1 MKRFLALWLLSFALI
16 VGIYSCS
23 ASNNTITIG
32 SKDFTEQDILGE
44 LLAQHI
50 EANTKLKVNR
60 RLHLG
65 GTFICHEAIKAGQI
79 DAYVEYTGTAF
90 TTILKQKAITDPQK
104 VYQQLK
110 QAYAKQFQL
119 EVMPPL
125 GFQNTFAM
133 VIRGDD
139 ARAKNLQ
146 TISQAAKYTPQWQAG
161 FGYEFSE
168 REDGLPGLSK
178 TYNLK
183 FAKPPKIIDLGLLY
197 QALQQKQVDLVAGNS
212 TDGAIPRLDL
222 VVLTDDK
229 HYFPPYEATPIV
241 RQAAL
246 KQHPQLQSAIA
257 QLGGLIDES
266 QMRRLN
272 YQVEGEKRDVKQVVS
287 EFLQAKK
294 LSK

>member
-1 MKRFLALWLLSFALI
+1 M
-16 VGIYSCS
+16 
-23 ASNNTITIG
+23 
-32 SKDFTEQDILGE
+32 
-44 LLAQHI
+44 
-50 EANTKLKVNR
+50 
-60 RLHLG
+60 
-65 GTFICHEAIKAGQI
+65 
-79 DAYVEYTGTAF
+79 
-90 TTILKQKAITDPQK
+90 KQKPITDPRK
-104 VYQQLK
+104 VYQQVK

-146 TISQAAKYTPQWQAG
+146 TISQVAKYTPQWQAG

-183 FAKPPKIIDLGLLY
+183 FTKPPKIIDLGLLY
-197 QALQQKQVDLVAGNS
+197 QALQQKQVDIVAGNS

-229 HYFPPYEATPIV
+229 QYAIMKIISASY
-241 RQAAL
+241 L
-246 KQHPQLQSAIA
+246 KS
-257 QLGGLIDES
+257 S
-266 QMRRLN
+266 
-272 YQVEGEKRDVKQVVS
+272 
-287 EFLQAKK
+287 
-294 LSK
+294 

>member
-23 ASNNTITIG
+23 APSNTITIG

-90 TTILKQKAITDPQK
+90 TTILKQKAITEARK
-104 VYQQLK
+104 VYQQVK

-183 FAKPPKIIDLGLLY
+183 FAKLPKIIDLGLLY
-197 QALQQKQVDLVAGNS
+197 QALQQKQVDIVAGNS

-241 RQAAL
+241 RQSVL
-246 KQHPQLQSAIA
+246 KQHPELQSVIS
-257 QLGGLIDES
+257 QLGGLIDEE

-272 YQVEGEKRDVKQVVS
+272 YQVEGEKRNVKQVVS
-287 EFLQAKK
+287 DFLEAKK
-294 LSK
+294 LIK

>member
-1 MKRFLALWLLSFALI
+1 MKRFWAICLVSFALI
-16 VGIYSCS
+16 IGIYSCS
-23 ASNNTITIG
+23 ASSNTITIG

-44 LLAQHI
+44 LLAQQI
-50 EANTKLKVNR
+50 EANTELKVNR

-65 GTFICHEAIKAGQI
+65 GTFICHEALKSGQI

-90 TTILKQKAITDPQK
+90 TTILKQKAISDPKK

-110 QAYAKQFQL
+110 QDYAKQFQL

-133 VIRGDD
+133 IIRGDE
-139 ARAKNLQ
+139 ARAKNVQ

-183 FAKPPKIIDLGLLY
+183 FTKAPKIIDLGLLY
-197 QALQQKQVDLVAGNS
+197 QALQQKQVDIVAGNS

-222 VVLTDDK
+222 VILKDDK
-229 HYFPPYEATPIV
+229 QYFPPYEATPIV
-241 RQAAL
+241 RQSVL
-246 KQHPQLQSAIA
+246 KQHPELQSAIA
-257 QLGGLIDES
+257 QLNGLIDEQ
-266 QMRRLN
+266 QMQRLN
-272 YQVEGEKRDVKQVVS
+272 YQVEGEKRNVKEVVS
-287 EFLQAKK
+287 EFLRAKK
-294 LSK
+294 LI

>member
-1 MKRFLALWLLSFALI
+1 MKRFLALCLLSFALI
-16 VGIYSCS
+16 IGIYSCS
-23 ASNNTITIG
+23 APSNTITIG

-65 GTFICHEAIKAGQI
+65 GTFICQEAIKSGQI

-90 TTILKQKAITDPQK
+90 TTILKQKPITDPRK
-104 VYQQLK
+104 VYQQVK

-146 TISQAAKYTPQWQAG
+146 TISQVAKYTPQWQAG

-229 HYFPPYEATPIV
+229 QYFPPYEATPIV

-246 KQHPQLQSAIA
+246 KQYPELQRAIA

>member
-1 MKRFLALWLLSFALI
+1 MKRFLALCLVSFALI
-16 VGIYSCS
+16 VGLYSCS
-23 ASNNTITIG
+23 ASSDTITIG

-50 EANTKLKVNR
+50 EANTKLKVNL

-79 DAYVEYTGTAF
+79 DAYIEYTGTAF

-110 QAYAKQFQL
+110 QDYAQQFKL
-119 EVMPPL
+119 EVMPSL

-133 VIRGDD
+133 IIRGDE
-139 ARAKNLQ
+139 ARAKKVQ
-146 TISQAAKYTPQWQAG
+146 TISQAAKYAPQWQAG

-178 TYNLK
+178 TYNIK
-183 FAKPPKIIDLGLLY
+183 FTKPPKIIDLGLLY
-197 QALQQKQVDLVAGNS
+197 QALQQKQVDIVAGNS

-229 HYFPPYEATPIV
+229 QYFPPYEATPIV
-241 RQAAL
+241 RQSAL
-246 KQHPQLQSAIA
+246 KQHPELQSAIA
-257 QLGGLIDES
+257 QLGGLINEE
-266 QMRRLN
+266 QMQRLN
-272 YQVEGEKRDVKQVVS
+272 YQVEGEKRNVKQVVS
-287 EFLQAKK
+287 EFLRAKN

>member
-1 MKRFLALWLLSFALI
+1 MKKFLALCLLSFALI
-16 VGIYSCS
+16 IGIYSCS
-23 ASNNTITIG
+23 AANNTITIG

-65 GTFICHEAIKAGQI
+65 GTFICHEAIKSGQI

-119 EVMPPL
+119 EVASPL

-133 VIRGDD
+133 IIRGDD
-139 ARAKNLQ
+139 ARAKNVQ

-178 TYNLK
+178 TYNIK

-197 QALQQKQVDLVAGNS
+197 QALQQKQVDIVAGNS
-212 TDGAIPRLDL
+212 TDGAIGRLDL

-229 HYFPPYEATPIV
+229 QYFPPYEAAPIV
-241 RQAAL
+241 RQSVL
-246 KQHPQLQSAIA
+246 KQHPELQSAIA
-257 QLGGLIDES
+257 QLGGLIDEE

-272 YQVEGEKRDVKQVVS
+272 YQVEGEKRNVKQVVS
-287 EFLQAKK
+287 EFLKAKK
-294 LSK
+294 LIK

>member
-1 MKRFLALWLLSFALI
+1 MKRFLVLWLLSFALI
-16 VGIYSCS
+16 IGIYSCS
-23 ASNNTITIG
+23 APNNSITIG

-50 EANTKLKVNR
+50 EANTQLKVNR

-110 QAYAKQFQL
+110 QAYAEQFQL

-229 HYFPPYEATPIV
+229 QYFPPYEATPIV

-272 YQVEGEKRDVKQVVS
+272 YQVEGEKRDVKQVVR

>member
-1 MKRFLALWLLSFALI
+1 MKRFLVLCLVSFALI
-16 VGIYSCS
+16 IGIYSCS
-23 ASNNTITIG
+23 ASSDTITIG

-65 GTFICHEAIKAGQI
+65 GTFICHEAIKSGQI

-110 QAYAKQFQL
+110 QGYAQQFQL

-133 VIRGDD
+133 IIRGDE
-139 ARAKNLQ
+139 ARAKNVQ

-183 FAKPPKIIDLGLLY
+183 FTKPPKIIDLGLLY
-197 QALQQKQVDLVAGNS
+197 QALQQKQVDIVAGNS

-229 HYFPPYEATPIV
+229 QYFPPYEATPIV
-241 RQAAL
+241 RQSVL
-246 KQHPQLQSAIA
+246 KQHPELQNAIA
-257 QLGGLIDES
+257 QLGGLIDEK
-266 QMRRLN
+266 QMQRLN
-272 YQVEGEKRDVKQVVS
+272 YLVEGEKQNVKQVVS
-287 EFLQAKK
+287 DFLLAKK
-294 LSK
+294 LIK